1 MSCGCR
7 VGVWVLAGVLG
18 AASPTAAE
26 PSSAMVTLEFRDT
39 DVLEVLK
46 LLAAKAGLNLV
57 AGKNVTGA
65 VTVFLTDVPVDDALE
80 VVLAAGELA
89 VERRGRVLTVM
100 PQRDYELRYGQPYGD
115 RRVVRNVTLHDAKA
129 ADVSRALTQMKSSV
143 GRVIA
148 DEGTNTLVLM
158 DTPDVVTQMAQLAA
172 EMDKPMETH
181 VFPMN
186 YGTVKAFAPLVADVV
201 TKGLATV
208 SVDER
213 TNQVMVRDYPE
224 RLLEVARLA
233 KAFDERAT
241 EVLIEAKVVQ
251 VSLSDKFQLGIDWTA
266 LGQTGMTLK
275 GLGALSLTS
284 GARLTVASSARRGK
298 DFDLLVEA
306 LRTYGDTKILSEPRL
321 TVVNNQEAK
330 ILVGSKEPYVTKSVS
345 QTGTGTAVTSEAVNF
360 IDVGIKLY
368 VTPTIMR
375 DRFVLMKVRPEVS
388 SKTGTLTTAEKNEI
402 PIVETSEAETVLL
415 IEDGGTVILG
425 GLIKQEKIVSEQRI
439 PLLGDLP
446 GIGLLFRSTSDTD
459 KRTELV
465 IFLTPTILTGH
476 RHDPPTPPV
485 GEWPAVLDRL
495 APVPLVAT
503 PAGPGLAEAA
513 MPPTDGA
520 EYYAEVIAKVH
531 AVVAAQPAEA
541 DGTVV
546 VQVLVQPDGS
556 LAPAPFPTL
565 STGSPLEP
573 LARRAVTD
581 AAPFP
586 AFPAHWGMQPRRLK
600 IPVRYSRRAE

>member
-1 MSCGCR
+1 MINRGLWL
-7 VGVWVLAGVLG
+7 VAVLCLPL
-18 AASPTAAE
+18 SLWAE
-26 PSSAMVTLEFRDT
+26 EPPAPKVTLEFRET

-57 AGKNVTGA
+57 AGKNVTGP
-65 VTVFLTDVPVDDALE
+65 VTVFLTEVPVDDALE

-115 RRVVRNVTLHDAKA
+115 RRVVRNVTLHYAKA
-129 ADVSRALTQMKSSV
+129 ADASRALTQMKSTV

-148 DEGTNTLVLM
+148 DEGSNTLVLM
-158 DTPDVVTQMAQLAA
+158 DTPDVVAQMAAIAA

-181 VFPMN
+181 AFPLN
-186 YGTVKAFAPLVADVV
+186 YGTVKAFAPLLADVV

-233 KAFDERAT
+233 TAFDERAT

-251 VSLSDKFQLGIDWTA
+251 VNLSDKFQLGIDWTTFGRDT
-266 LGQTGMTLK
+266 LTLK
-275 GLGALSLTS
+275 GIGSLGLSAGGS
-284 GARLTVASSARRGK
+284 LTVASAARRGK
-298 DFDLLVEA
+298 DYKLLIEA

-402 PIVETSEAETVLL
+402 PVVETSEAETVLL

-425 GLIKQEKIVSEQRI
+425 GLIKDEKIVSEQRI

-446 GIGLLFRSTSDTD
+446 GVGWFFRSTQDTD

-465 IFLTPTILTGH
+465 IFMTPTIVTGH
-476 RHDPPTPPV
+476 RHDSLAPPI
-485 GEWPAVLDRL
+485 GAWPAELDRL
-495 APVPLVAT
+495 APAPPREPPAVAD
-503 PAGPGLAEAA
+503 GVAA
-513 MPPTDGA
+513 AIPPTAGA
-520 EYYAEVIAKVH
+520 EYYSEVIAQVH
-531 AVVAAQPAEA
+531 AAAAAQSEDA

-546 VQVLVQPDGS
+546 VQVMVQPDGS

-573 LARRAVTD
+573 LARRAVEE

-586 AFPAHWGMQPRRLK
+586 PFPDHWGAQPRRLK
-600 IPVRYSRRAE
+600 IPVRYTRRAAE